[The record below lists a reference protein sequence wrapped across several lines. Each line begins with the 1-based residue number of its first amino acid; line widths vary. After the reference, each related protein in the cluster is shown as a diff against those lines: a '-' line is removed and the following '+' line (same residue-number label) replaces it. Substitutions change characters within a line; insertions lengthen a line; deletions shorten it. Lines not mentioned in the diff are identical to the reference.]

1 MRIVTCLTATTFM
14 VAAPLVAQDFRWH
27 GPLASGKTLEVR
39 GINGGIRV
47 ARAAG
52 KEAEVTATKQARK
65 SDPAS
70 VEIKVVEDA
79 DGVLICAVY
88 PSRRGR
94 ADNDCRRSGNGRDT
108 EDNDVQVTFD
118 VKLPEG
124 VKFDGSTVNGDVI
137 ARDLSGDAVVTTVN
151 GDVEVETGGVA
162 EATTVNGSIRVS
174 LGRADWKGALRFTT
188 VNGGITVRLPG
199 SFTADIDATTVNGSV
214 ESDFPITVRGRM
226 NPRSLRGRIGE
237 GGRDLDLTTVN
248 GSIRLLKGG

>member
-1 MRIVTCLTATTFM
+1 
-14 VAAPLVAQDFRWH
+14 
-27 GPLASGKTLEVR
+27 
-39 GINGGIRV
+39 
-47 ARAAG
+47 
-52 KEAEVTATKQARK
+52 
-65 SDPAS
+65 
-70 VEIKVVEDA
+70 
-79 DGVLICAVY
+79 
-88 PSRRGR
+88 
-94 ADNDCRRSGNGRDT
+94 
-108 EDNDVQVTFD
+108 VQVTFD